1 MRAAGLVGLVGIL
14 ALAAPAGAEDF
25 YQGKTVTLT
34 IGGSVGGGYDALAR
48 GIAGYLK
55 NHLPGNP
62 AIVARNMPGGGGI
75 SAVNYLYNQAKR
87 DGTEI
92 GLVANNTPF
101 EPLLG
106 NKNAL
111 YDARK
116 FNWLGTPTFETALVM
131 VWHTVPVRSL
141 GDLKSRV
148 TTMGASGAT
157 SSPAF
162 FNRLLNAALGTRMKA
177 IIGYEGL
184 NAVFLAMERGEVEG
198 TPSVFWSAIT
208 ATRPSWIKD
217 GLARPIV
224 QYGPEKL
231 PALGDAPFAPD
242 LVKDGDDKLL
252 LQAAIAP
259 LALGRPLLMPPE
271 VPAERVALME
281 KALFDTFADP
291 EFQAHA
297 KQTGL
302 IADTPRT
309 GRQLQE
315 EIARTYAMPA
325 PVLARMRKMMEE
337 E

>member
-1 MRAAGLVGLVGIL
+1 MRWLGTACFFALL
-14 ALAAPAGAEDF
+14 ALAAPAASEDF
-25 YQGKTVTLT
+25 YQGKTITLT

-48 GIAGYLK
+48 GIAAYLK
-55 NHLPGNP
+55 PHLAGAPS
-62 AIVARNMPGGGGI
+62 IVARNMPGGGGI

-111 YDARK
+111 YDARR
-116 FNWLGTPTFETALVM
+116 FNWLGTPTFETALVA
-131 VWHTVPVRSL
+131 VWHTVPVRDL
-141 GDLKSRV
+141 ADLKSRV

-198 TPSVFWSAIT
+198 TPSVFWSALT
-208 ATRPSWIKD
+208 STRPNWIKD

-224 QYGPEKL
+224 QYGPERL
-231 PALGDAPFAPD
+231 PALGDTPFAPD
-242 LVKDGDDKLL
+242 LVSKPEDKLL

-271 VPAERVALME
+271 VPKERVTLME
-281 KALFDTFADP
+281 KALADTFADP

-297 KQTGL
+297 KQIGL
-302 IADTPRT
+302 IADTPRS
-309 GRQLQE
+309 GSQLQE

-325 PVLARMRKMMEE
+325 PVLERMRKLMDEE
-337 E
+337 